1 MGVDLRLSR
10 RQLLAAAAALT
21 AAGCVSNQ
29 PVAVPQ
35 QPRDPV
41 VPPPPPAPMPVSLAR
56 NASREFRGVA
66 DAVVDALRAARI
78 PGAAL
83 GILSGGREEHATFGV
98 ASLASLQPVGP
109 DTLFQVG
116 SLTKTYTATAI
127 WRLIDQGIVA
137 LDGPV
142 RRYVRGLRLR
152 DRRTAETVTVAN
164 LLDHTAGWYGDDTV
178 CTGDDAGALG
188 RYVETR
194 MPELPQLFDC
204 GEFFSYNNS
213 AFQLLGLLT
222 EIAVGTDYNDA
233 MQRLVLG
240 PLGLAETVLDHD
252 VVRKRRYADGHVTMP
267 VNGRDTVA
275 VQTPLWVPR
284 CADPA
289 GGIWST
295 SRDVLRYARLHLG
308 AQPPGRTPFLRP
320 ASLRAMQEPA
330 VEVPGLDLQMGR
342 SWFIQD
348 VEGVRALTHNGDT
361 LGQHTVFLAVPQRRF
376 AFVLLLN
383 GQPGAAAGLAALDAA
398 LSRYRGLEGLA
409 GRVGLTRALS
419 APPDS
424 VNAAL
429 SSRQLDDY
437 SGRYAD
443 PGQTSEFIRAGG
455 GLEHITELTPPPGAW
470 QPAITPPPPD
480 GPTAVTFLSPD
491 SAVADGMR
499 IPFVR
504 NGDGQIGWVAEALR
518 LRPRT

>member
-1 MGVDLRLSR
+1 MGGDLRLSR
-10 RQLLAAAAALT
+10 RQLLVATAALA
-21 AAGCVSNQ
+21 AAGCVRDQ
-29 PVAVPQ
+29 PVAA
-35 QPRDPV
+35 
-41 VPPPPPAPMPVSLAR
+41 PPTPPPAVIPPSPPSPLPIFLAR
-56 NASREFRGVA
+56 NASREFRSVA
-66 DAVVDALRAARI
+66 DAVADAIREARI

-98 ASLASLQPVGP
+98 ASLSSLTPVGP
-109 DTLFQVG
+109 ETLFQIG
-116 SLTKTYTATAI
+116 SLSKTYTATAV

-152 DRRTAETVTVAN
+152 DRRTFETVTVAN

-178 CTGDDAGALG
+178 DTGDDAGALG

-213 AFQLLGLLT
+213 AFSLLGLLT

-240 PLGLAETVLDHD
+240 PLGLSDTLLDHD
-252 VVRKRRYADGHVTMP
+252 MVRKRSFTDGHLAVAI
-267 VNGRDTVA
+267 NGRDTVA

-308 AQPPGRTPFLRP
+308 MQPPGRTPFLRS

-330 VEVPGLDLQMGR
+330 VDVPGLDLRMGR

-348 VEGVRALTHNGDT
+348 VEGMRVITHDGDT

-376 AFVLLLN
+376 AFILLLN
-383 GQPGAAAGLAALDAA
+383 GQPGATAGLTALDAA
-398 LSRYRGLEGLA
+398 LSGYRGLEGLA
-409 GRVGLTRALS
+409 GRVGILRALS
-419 APPDS
+419 TPPGDAT
-424 VNAAL
+424 VAL
-429 SSRQLDDY
+429 TSDQLGDY
-437 SGRYAD
+437 LGRYAD
-443 PGQTSEFIRAGG
+443 PGQAITVTRAGSR
-455 GLEHITELTPPPGAW
+455 LEQRIEPTPPPGSW
-470 QPAITPPPPD
+470 QPAITAPPPD
-480 GPTAVTFLSPD
+480 RPIELSFLAPD
-491 SAVADGMR
+491 AGVAAGMR

-504 NGDGQIGWVAEALR
+504 NRDGEVGWVAGGLR
-518 LRPRT
+518 LRPRL